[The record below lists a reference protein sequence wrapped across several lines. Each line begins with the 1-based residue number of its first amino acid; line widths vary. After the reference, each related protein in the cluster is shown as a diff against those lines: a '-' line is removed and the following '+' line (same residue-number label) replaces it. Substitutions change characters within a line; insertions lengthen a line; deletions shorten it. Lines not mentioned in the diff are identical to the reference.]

1 MTLPKTYKAAQI
13 SAKSAPFEIVE
24 RELKQPQEG
33 QILVK
38 VLASGVCH
46 SDSVVVDQSMPIP
59 LPKVPGHEIVGD
71 VVSVGPGEK
80 RWKVGDR
87 VGSGW
92 HGGHCFVCKSC
103 LAGDFI
109 TASDGHL
116 IIQYLL
122 TYPDRR
128 TQCENENIN
137 GVITDGGHAEYVI
150 LRTESVASIPTDI
163 EPAKAAPLLTTFNSL
178 RHMDIHPGDVVA
190 VQGVGGLG
198 HLAIQFARQMGYKTV
213 ALSQTDSKR
222 QLAMDLGA
230 HVYVD
235 GSKEDHGEALQKLGG
250 AKVIMAV
257 APSGEAIAKLIG
269 GLAIGKPTPVLQ
281 PSQLSLTF
289 LFPRATGGQL
299 LILAIA
305 DQLTVPMVCVLAL
318 LPPTPWA
325 NSDLCFLRTDALF
338 PPFAPLYRPLVQKRL
353 QIRGWPSGSAYDSE
367 ECIQFAQVSGV
378 ECQVQTYPLE
388 KIQEAYDSMMNGSA
402 RFRAVIT
409 F

>member
-13 SAKSAPFEIVE
+13 SAKSGPFEIVE
-24 RELKQPQEG
+24 RDLKQPQEG
-33 QILVK
+33 EILVK

-92 HGGHCFVCKSC
+92 HGGHCFICKSC
-103 LAGDFI
+103 LNGDFI
-109 TASDGHL
+109 T
-116 IIQYLL
+116 
-122 TYPDRR
+122 
-128 TQCENENIN
+128 CENENIN

-163 EPAKAAPLLTTFNSL
+163 DPAKAAPLLCAGVTTFNSL
-178 RHMDIHPGDVVA
+178 RHMDINPGDVVA

-213 ALSQTDSKR
+213 ALSQSDSKR

-235 GSKEDHGEALQKLGG
+235 GSKEDQCEALQKLGG

-257 APSGEAIAKLIG
+257 APSGEAMAKLIG
-269 GLAIGKPTPVLQ
+269 GLAV
-281 PSQLSLTF
+281 
-289 LFPRATGGQL
+289 GGQL

-305 DQLTVPMVCVLAL
+305 DQLNIPMV
-318 LPPTPWA
+318 
-325 NSDLCFLRTDALF
+325 
-338 PPFAPLYRPLVQKRL
+338 PLVQKRL

-367 ECIQFAQVSGV
+367 ETIQFAKASGV

>member
-109 TASDGHL
+109 T
-116 IIQYLL
+116 
-122 TYPDRR
+122 
-128 TQCENENIN
+128 CENENIN

-163 EPAKAAPLLTTFNSL
+163 EPAKAAPLLCAGVTTFNSL

-269 GLAIGKPTPVLQ
+269 GLAIG
-281 PSQLSLTF
+281 
-289 LFPRATGGQL
+289 GQL

-305 DQLTVPMVCVLAL
+305 DQLTVPMV
-318 LPPTPWA
+318 
-325 NSDLCFLRTDALF
+325 
-338 PPFAPLYRPLVQKRL
+338 PLVQKRL